1 MNHIIV
7 WFSNDLRIHDQEA
20 LHKACLRVSQN
31 LTQNTNSNQHQNQ
44 AMVFPV
50 YCLDD
55 RQFEETELGFRKT
68 EAFRAKFLLE
78 SVMNLKQNLQKIGSD
93 LIILRGKPEEEIYKL
108 AKLIGAKS
116 VYGSKEVCAEET
128 KIEQNLEKKLHKLG
142 CELIL
147 FWQATLLHIE
157 DLPYTIKHVP
167 DVFTEFRKGCEKI
180 VKIRKT
186 LPTPTKILPF
196 SLTNLLTN
204 SSANLEQIAPKI
216 YEQITLKD
224 IGFDS
229 EVQTNSKA
237 VLDFKGGE
245 DAGLL
250 RIHDY
255 FWQKDRLKVYKET
268 RNELIGAD
276 YSSKF
281 SAWLS
286 LGCISPRKINDEIL
300 KYETQRVKNES
311 TYWLFF
317 ELLWRDYFRFIA
329 KKYGDKLFDIEGLKG
344 SRNDLDLKNN
354 YGLFAK
360 WKNGKTGLPFIDAN
374 MIELKETGSMSNRGR
389 QNVASYLVKDLKVNW
404 QWGAMYFESQLL
416 DYDVCSNWGN
426 WNYVAGVGNDPRENR
441 YFNIATQAKR
451 YDEKGEYVKLWLGK

>member
-7 WFSNDLRIHDQEA
+7 WFTNDLRIHDHEA
-20 LHKACLRVSQN
+20 LYKACLRVSQN
-31 LTQNTNSNQHQNQ
+31 APQNNTQSEN
-44 AMVFPV
+44 MVFPV

-55 RQFEETELGFRKT
+55 RQFEETELGFKKT
-68 EAFRAKFLLE
+68 GAFRAKFLLE
-78 SVMNLKQNLQKIGSD
+78 SVMNLKQNLQKLGSD
-93 LIILRGKPEEEIYKL
+93 LMILRGKPEEEVYKL
-108 AKLIGAKS
+108 AKMIGAKS
-116 VYGSKEVCAEET
+116 VYGSKEVCNEET
-128 KIEQNLEKKLHKLG
+128 KIEHQLENNLHTLG
-142 CELIL
+142 CELLL
-147 FWQATLLHIE
+147 FWQATLLHWE
-157 DLPYTIKHVP
+157 DLPYPIKHLP

-180 VKIRKT
+180 VKVRKIFQ
-186 LPTPTKILPF
+186 TPTKIPHF
-196 SLTNLLTN
+196 SLVNLQANLLG
-204 SSANLEQIAPKI
+204 SSEQIAPKI

-224 IGFDS
+224 IGFHD
-229 EVQTNSKA
+229 EVQINSKA

-250 RIHDY
+250 RLNDY

-281 SAWLS
+281 SAWLG
-286 LGCISPRKINDEIL
+286 LGCISPRKIHEEIL

-317 ELLWRDYFRFIA
+317 ELLWRDYFRLIA
-329 KKYGDKLFDIEGLKG
+329 KKYGNKLFQFEGLKG
-344 SRNDLDLKNN
+344 NRNDLDLKNN
-354 YGLFAK
+354 HALFEK
-360 WKNGKTGLPFIDAN
+360 WKNGKTNLNFIDAN
-374 MIELKETGSMSNRGR
+374 MVELNETGFMSNRGR